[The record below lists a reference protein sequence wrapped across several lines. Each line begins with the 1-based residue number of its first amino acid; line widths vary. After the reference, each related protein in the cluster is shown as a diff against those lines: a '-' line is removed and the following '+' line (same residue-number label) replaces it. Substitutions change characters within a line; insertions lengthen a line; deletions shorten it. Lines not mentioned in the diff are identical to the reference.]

1 MSAKPGKDATL
12 IMRSDSWYANRLT
25 VTVDGKAAGLWAIAR
40 SETAWVEPTF
50 HIPGALIARERPE
63 IEIRREDPRDGG
75 DYAPFHYWLYQ

>member
-1 MSAKPGKDATL
+1 MWT
-12 IMRSDSWYANRLT
+12 
-25 VTVDGKAAGLWAIAR
+25 IAR

-50 HIPGALIARERPE
+50 HIPGALIARGRPE